1 MLDGDEPTEEQ
12 CYLWWLHVHNACCRI
27 SYLRVGWKKKKK
39 TKLNIILIY
48 RNMII
53 IHLYRMHMIL
63 NTEGLKMGIF
73 PQQEST
79 RGIQSHNPRC
89 TWRGLVTESLIV
101 KRQREN

>member
-1 MLDGDEPTEEQ
+1 MLPLVVACAQCMLQNQLFKGWMEEEE
-12 CYLWWLHVHNACCRI
+12 
-27 SYLRVGWKKKKK
+27 